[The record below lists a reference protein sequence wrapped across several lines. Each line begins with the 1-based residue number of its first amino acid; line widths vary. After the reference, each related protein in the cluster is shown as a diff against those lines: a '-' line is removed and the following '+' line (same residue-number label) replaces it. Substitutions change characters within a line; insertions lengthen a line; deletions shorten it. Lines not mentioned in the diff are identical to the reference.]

1 MSIGNRFFN
10 CLVNIIITIASM
22 YGLWLLGRVCMFDNI
37 TIPSESMHTFLL
49 DEDNNVILV
58 GSPIGNE
65 KIGDMLQDVVKKK
78 LGRMFNISK

>member
-58 GSPIGNE
+58 GSLIGNE

>member
-37 TIPSESMHTFLL
+37 TIPLESMYHTFLL
-49 DEDNNVILV
+49 DENNKVILV
-58 GSPIGNE
+58 GNPIAND
-65 KIGDMLQDVVKKK
+65 KIGICFSL
-78 LGRMFNISK
+78 L